1 MDILSNADK
10 KQQERIKAL
19 TEVENKVKEM
29 AGDTLST
36 DLLQA
41 VMYQY
46 LYHSG
51 MNLSKA
57 HTIIRKQ
64 Q

>member
-1 MDILSNADK
+1 MDTLSDADK

-19 TEVENKVKEM
+19 TEIENKVKKMVE
-29 AGDTLST
+29 DTLST
-36 DLLQA
+36 GLLQA

-57 HTIIRKQ
+57 HTIIGKHQ
-64 Q
+64 

>member
-1 MDILSNADK
+1 MDILSEADK
-10 KQQERIKAL
+10 KQQERIKTL
-19 TEVENKVKEM
+19 TGAEDKVKKAVED
-29 AGDTLST
+29 GLST

-51 MNLSKA
+51 MNLSRA
-57 HTIIRKQ
+57 HRIISQ
-64 Q
+64 QQ

>member
-1 MDILSNADK
+1 MDTLLDADK

-19 TEVENKVKEM
+19 TEAENKVKKVVKD
-29 AGDTLST
+29 ALPT

-41 VMYQY
+41 IMYQY
-46 LYHSG
+46 LHHSD

-57 HTIIRKQ
+57 RMIIRKQ